1 MKIGICT
8 TDPATIKS
16 AYGSGLDFVEI
27 SNWTVAKMDDAAFNE
42 LLTLKSTLPEGFFYA
57 CNGLVPSD
65 LRLTGPEVDY
75 ERIRAFSENSFAKL
89 AKLGVKMLVFG
100 SSKAKEVPE
109 GFDFDEAMEQL
120 VKVTRIFADVAKKHG
135 QKVCI
140 EPLRTTECNIINTA
154 EDSAR
159 LAEMT
164 GCDNVG
170 AHVDYFHLMQNGEKM
185 SKLEALAEDI
195 LHTHIAS
202 PCKRTLPAPD
212 DGADYGQFINY
223 LRKGGYDATVSFEGG
238 GEKTAETLTVFCTFM
253 KSL

>member
-8 TDPATIKS
+8 TDPTTIKN
-16 AYGSGLDFVEI
+16 AYDSGLDFVEI

-57 CNGLVPSD
+57 CNGLVPSN
-65 LRLTGPEVDY
+65 LRLTGPNVDY
-75 ERIRAFSENSFAKL
+75 EKIR
-89 AKLGVKMLVFG
+89 KLGVKMLVFG

-120 VKVTRIFADVAKKHG
+120 VKVTRIFADAAKKHG
-135 QKVCI
+135 QQVCI

-185 SKLEALAEDI
+185 SKLEALAKDI

-212 DGADYGQFINY
+212 DGADYGQFIDY

-238 GEKTAETLTVFCTFM
+238 GEKTAETLTAFCTFM